1 MSEQIQRYYPRQLT
15 PLTSPPRNDDVVK
28 YADHLAAVEKLE
40 AENKALREKVA
51 RVEAESLAMLDAS
64 GRR

>member
-51 RVEAESLAMLDAS
+51 RQ
-64 GRR
+64 

>member
-1 MSEQIQRYYPRQLT
+1 MSECDFKVYTNCGCSFPTVENCEWCRDANHI
-15 PLTSPPRNDDVVK
+15 
-28 YADHLAAVEKLE
+28 AAVEKLE
-40 AENKALREKVA
+40 ADNKALREKVA